1 MSKSK
6 AKGTAAETAVVSFLA
21 SNGFPYVERRALNG
35 ALDLG
40 DITGIPG
47 ICIEVK
53 NCKEYTFAAWMRETE
68 TERVNAR
75 ADYGILVVKPKG
87 VGSTRVDKWWACM
100 YFKPFNLLVDEAG
113 AFPGSWLVKRMSGR
127 AINRDIGPA
136 MSELVRSCAE
146 HGTDPMLWID
156 PIRVED
162 TNFWYSITTLGTL
175 SGLLVAAGYGRLR
188 DVGQAAV
195 EGQGGGGSVEGQLQD
210 GVLVGG
216 QGRDRVVEVAPWWD
230 SDS

>member
-21 SNGFPYVERRALNG
+21 SNGFPYAERRALNG
-35 ALDLG
+35 AVDLG

-47 ICIEVK
+47 IVLEVK
-53 NCKEYTFAAWMRETE
+53 NCKEYTFGAWMRETE
-68 TERVNAR
+68 VERDNAR

-87 VGSTRVDKWWACM
+87 VGATRVDQWWACM
-100 YFKPFNLLVDEAG
+100 YWKPFNDLVDEAG
-113 AFPGSWLVKRMSGR
+113 AFPGKWMLKRMSGR
-127 AINRDIGPA
+127 AINRDIGPT
-136 MSELVRSCAE
+136 MSQLLKACAE
-146 HGTDPMLWID
+146 YGMDPVVWID
-156 PIRVED
+156 PIRVVD

-175 SGLLVAAGYGRLR
+175 SGLLVEAGYGRRR

>member
-21 SNGFPYVERRALNG
+21 SNGFPYAERRALNG
-35 ALDLG
+35 AVDLG

-47 ICIEVK
+47 IVLEVK
-53 NCKEYTFAAWMRETE
+53 NCKEYTFGAWMRETE
-68 TERVNAR
+68 VERANAK
-75 ADYGILVVKPKG
+75 ADYGVLVVKPKG
-87 VGSTRVDKWWACM
+87 VGNTRVDKWWACM
-100 YFKPFNLLVDEAG
+100 YFKPFNELVDEAG

-127 AINRDIGPA
+127 AINRDIGPS

-146 HGTDPMLWID
+146 HGTDPVLLVD

-175 SGLLVAAGYGRLR
+175 SGLLVEAGYGRRR
-188 DVGQAAV
+188 DVGQAVV
-195 EGQGGGGSVEGQLQD
+195 EGQGGRGPAAGELQD
-210 GVLVGG
+210 GVQLGG
-216 QGRDRVVEVAPWWD
+216 
-230 SDS
+230 